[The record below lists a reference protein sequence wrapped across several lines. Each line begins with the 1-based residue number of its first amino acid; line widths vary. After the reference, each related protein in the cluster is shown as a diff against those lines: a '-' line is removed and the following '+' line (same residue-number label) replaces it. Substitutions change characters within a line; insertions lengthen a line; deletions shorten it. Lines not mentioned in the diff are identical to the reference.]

1 MFKADWKLSD
11 FQKLIE
17 YGLDIG
23 SKYFFLV
30 GGGHG
35 LFFIVRD
42 TDSEGLDSSSKR
54 FPKDILQIYA
64 EGFGSEVSLEELNKK
79 IGELYKGDICEWF
92 RLSNDLL
99 EEVKKQR
106 KSGYTKLRISSPPL
120 ELKENYK
127 NSIESNGF
135 AVHGIAIHAGGSCPI
150 DLFNAEIKFQY
161 TNGSNSA
168 NLQKYYSGQPLFV
181 DAEEAEIIN
190 FYLKVNNQNATPEDY
205 FYIRKN
211 FESKNRYVEAIK
223 THIYLERF
231 LESPHEFRYY
241 SQLAQ
246 LQLYAED
253 QLSSLKSNLKALD
266 FKLSDV
272 GILSNVAN
280 RYRDIGELEKARK
293 YYQKAID
300 INSNDSI
307 LLYNFAILD
316 KIENF
321 QVTTL
326 ESFPLAFI
334 FHYRIRK
341 NGGVFHE
348 KYNYTKA
355 TEEIIFRQMNIFHEN
370 TDIDYLAFIYES
382 MKTPNLC
389 KNFFE
394 KILNQ
399 HNEKGLL
406 KEVWS
411 IGTEDDSNYDDIKSF
426 MEDTDWDHISF
437 LINRACSDACNSS
450 RMDYIKKSFNF
461 S

>member
-42 TDSEGLDSSSKR
+42 TDSEGIDSNPKR

-64 EGFGSEVSLEELNKK
+64 EGFGSEISVEELNEK

-99 EEVKKQR
+99 EDVKKQIE
-106 KSGYTKLRISSPPL
+106 SGYTKLRICSPPL
-120 ELKENYK
+120 ELRENYK
-127 NSIESNGF
+127 NSSESDGL
-135 AVHGIAIHAGGSCPI
+135 AVHGISIYAGGSCPI
-150 DLFNAEIKFQY
+150 DLFDAEIKFQY
-161 TNGSNSA
+161 IKRFKSSD
-168 NLQKYYSGQPLFV
+168 LQEYYAEQTLFV

-190 FYLKVNNQNATPEDY
+190 FYLKVNNQIATQEDY
-205 FYIRKN
+205 FLIRKN
-211 FESKNRYVEAIK
+211 FESKNRYVEAIQV
-223 THIYLERF
+223 HIYLERF

-246 LQLYAED
+246 LQLFAED
-253 QLSSLKSNLKALD
+253 QLSSLKSSLKALD

-272 GILSNVAN
+272 GTLTNVAN
-280 RYRDIGELEKARK
+280 RYRDIGELEEARK

-300 INSNDSI
+300 INPNDSI
-307 LLYNFAILD
+307 LLHNFAVLK
-316 KIENF
+316 KIEKF
-321 QVTTL
+321 EVTTM
-326 ESFPLAFI
+326 ESFPLAFA
-334 FHYRIRK
+334 FHYRIRL
-341 NGGVFHE
+341 NGGVFHK

-355 TEEIIFRQMNIFHEN
+355 TEEIIFRQMNVIHGK
-370 TDIDYLAFIYES
+370 DIDYLASLNECLY
-382 MKTPNLC
+382 TPNSC
-389 KNFFE
+389 KDFFE
-394 KILNQ
+394 KALNQ
-399 HNEKGLL
+399 FDETFL

-411 IGTEDDSNYDDIKSF
+411 IGSEDDTNYDDIKSF
-426 MEDTDWDHISF
+426 IEDTDWDHISF

-450 RMDYIKKSFNF
+450 RMDYINSLNF